1 MKNPTLWIVIGGIA
15 LFVLGLF
22 RGMLLPFGSNYPV
35 CGYGFANGYG
45 LMGYRGFMPRM
56 GGSGMFGFP
65 GMLLMWLIPLGI
77 LTLIIGGVIW
87 LVRTLTQRTV

>member
-22 RGMLLPFGSNYPV
+22 GGMLLPFGSNYPV

-45 LMGYRGFMPRM
+45 LMGYRGFMPMM
-56 GGSGMFGFP
+56 GGSRKFAHPCRSGAVTVRFS
-65 GMLLMWLIPLGI
+65 
-77 LTLIIGGVIW
+77 LTIAIAW
-87 LVRTLTQRTV
+87 RTR